1 MKLLSKITLT
11 SVVIGGVS
19 AGLYAAPSD
28 KAEVPSGQAAP
39 APAAGGPRMSAAQM
53 NEKVRLLGER
63 VVGDYRLVVYM
74 QQQARKQKDVIRLN
88 CVNDKLIQI
97 KPFQNLFDLD
107 RDTFKSVEDD
117 DRRYSLVD
125 GMNQQAESVRRLREE
140 ADRCAGEPALAGE
153 SSNGWQGP
161 QVPDNPFQDPFGDGL
176 EPPAYASPYN

>member
-1 MKLLSKITLT
+1 MKLLSKIALT

-28 KAEVPSGQAAP
+28 KEVPSGQAAP
-39 APAAGGPRMSAAQM
+39 APASADGPRMSVAQM

-63 VVGDYRLVVYM
+63 VVGDYRLVVQM

-97 KPFQNLFDLD
+97 KPFQNLFDVD
-107 RDTFKSVEDD
+107 RTTFKSVEDD
-117 DRRYSLVD
+117 ARRYSLFD
-125 GMNQQAESVRRLREE
+125 GMSQQAESVRRLREE

-161 QVPDNPFQDPFGDGL
+161 QVPDNPFQDPFGGGL